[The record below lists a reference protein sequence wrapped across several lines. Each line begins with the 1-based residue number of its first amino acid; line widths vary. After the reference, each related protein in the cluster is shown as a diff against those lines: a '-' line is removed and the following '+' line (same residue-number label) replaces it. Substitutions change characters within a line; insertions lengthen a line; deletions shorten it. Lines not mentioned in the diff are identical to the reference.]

1 MFLILRKTL
10 FFHRSWLDYGPPYSA
25 LFASV
30 SRVDASSRKYLNY
43 NVLREIR
50 AEESYEE
57 TGSHLAGVHHADPAV
72 VYRDLTSK
80 RTTNCRFKSKPTGKT
95 DCSL

>member
-57 TGSHLAGVHHADPAV
+57 LAPRRRPPCCSSCGVQGP
-72 VYRDLTSK
+72 YQQENNKLQIQE
-80 RTTNCRFKSKPTGKT
+80 
-95 DCSL
+95 